1 MCKQYCMGIRLDV
14 NYMEV
19 TCRFRERC
27 EIYLTTN
34 LSEALSDPDSFT
46 EVDAYNNKECD
57 LWQQR

>member
-19 TCRFRERC
+19 TCKFRDRC
-27 EIYLTTN
+27 KIHLDTD
-34 LSEALSDPDSFT
+34 LQKALSRPDLFT
-46 EVDAYNNKECD
+46 EVDAYNNNECD

>member
-1 MCKQYCMGIRLDV
+1 MGIRLDV

-19 TCRFRERC
+19 TCKFRERC

-34 LSEALSDPDSFT
+34 LSEALSDPESFT

>member
-1 MCKQYCMGIRLDV
+1 MGIRLDV

-19 TCRFRERC
+19 TCKFRDRC
-27 EIYLTTN
+27 KAYLDTD
-34 LSEALSDPDSFT
+34 LQKALSRPDLFR